1 MEVGVAFQS
10 LSEDWQRDCQRI
22 VTCHNLNGL
31 DPTVTLES
39 EAMSFDWKRGV
50 HLEKS
55 CCNQLVHVECRCV
68 ETKRFYFACLVC
80 KPLIGLRLE
89 STFARI
95 QRHPFAKSSIDWPGC
110 QCLNAICA
118 AKGLHGAEPLSTWP
132 ADQALVGLTSEEDR
146 QHLV

>member
-1 MEVGVAFQS
+1 MLQPTSSCGMPVCGNKAVLFCMSVAF
-10 LSEDWQRDCQRI
+10 
-22 VTCHNLNGL
+22 
-31 DPTVTLES
+31 
-39 EAMSFDWKRGV
+39 
-50 HLEKS
+50 
-55 CCNQLVHVECRCV
+55 
-68 ETKRFYFACLVC
+68 LVC

-89 STFARI
+89 SNFARI

-118 AKGLHGAEPLSTWP
+118 AKGLHGAEPLTTWL